1 IFRGAGQGFRR
12 RRRRLWYQKV
22 QRWSLFFLTMWSGGL
37 AKKWT
42 LEGLLLE
49 VFLAG
54 GVGRFQG
61 RGFGDRDI
69 PPAGAIRCVDKRVG
83 VDVDE
88 GGLVRSFGGSHGL
101 LQVFDGV
108 LPGLDF
114 NDIKAV
120 AAGIHGQVNGQDL
133 LALEVL
139 LFFVVLA
146 VPGTKA
152 LRTNGF
158 GQVADGSIAVVLD

>member
-1 IFRGAGQGFRR
+1 RTS
-12 RRRRLWYQKV
+12 
-22 QRWSLFFLTMWSGGL
+22 WSAGL
-37 AKKWT
+37 AKKRA

-49 VFLAG
+49 IFLAG

-61 RGFGDRDI
+61 RGFRNRDI
-69 PPAGAIRCVDKRVG
+69 PPAGAIRCVDERVG

-108 LPGLDF
+108 LPRLDF

-120 AAGIHGQVNGQDL
+120 AAGIHAQV
-133 LALEVL
+133 
-139 LFFVVLA
+139 
-146 VPGTKA
+146 
-152 LRTNGF
+152 
-158 GQVADGSIAVVLD
+158 

>member
-1 IFRGAGQGFRR
+1 
-12 RRRRLWYQKV
+12 
-22 QRWSLFFLTMWSGGL
+22 
-37 AKKWT
+37 
-42 LEGLLLE
+42 
-49 VFLAG
+49 
-54 GVGRFQG
+54 
-61 RGFGDRDI
+61 RDI

-114 NDIKAV
+114 DDIKAV
-120 AAGIHGQVNGQDL
+120 AVGIHGQVNGQDL

-158 GQVADGSIAVVLD
+158 GQVADGSIAVVLDKYDNHLDAFGNCGNQLRVEHQDRKSVVEGE